1 MILHP
6 ASSAVN
12 PTRSS
17 VGVVVGELVRTGWGS
32 LVYSD
37 IEINVKLHVS
47 QVTDERERS
56 TYIKTNIVLPVT
68 TSALCPARGTIIV
81 TSSSETGT
89 LLVSY

>member
-1 MILHP
+1 VILHP

-37 IEINVKLHVS
+37 IKINVQLIVS
-47 QVTDERERS
+47 QVLRIDIV
-56 TYIKTNIVLPVT
+56 TYIKTDIVLPVT
-68 TSALCPARGTIIV
+68 TSALCPA
-81 TSSSETGT
+81 
-89 LLVSY
+89 